1 MIVSG
6 SVPQMAQ
13 TKDSIVVLLLPLLG
27 VRRQDSMRLFLLT
40 QTGILATVGRGIG
53 LGLSLTRTSLED
65 GLVIVCERP
74 LKDLSTSGGDEG
86 RTRGVDREL
95 LGGRRLGRGRLGIA
109 SRSDGEGDGESD
121 NGGHFGFFS
130 FNLVLIL
137 SLKLN
142 C

>member
-40 QTGILATVGRGIG
+40 QTGVLATVGRGIG
-53 LGLSLTRTSLED
+53 PGLSFTLASLED
-65 GLVIVCERP
+65 GLVIVCERS

-86 RTRGVDREL
+86 RTGGVDREL

-109 SRSDGEGDGESD
+109 SRSGGEGDGESD
-121 NGGHFGFFS
+121 NGGHFGFF
-130 FNLVLIL
+130 FFLIWY
-137 SLKLN
+137 
-142 C
+142 